1 MKQHKTKI
9 FQRNQ
14 RYNNNNA
21 NFEICL
27 AHLGDGVQGLSLSLS
42 SHSGS
47 RSSSPADTISRITS
61 CFPTSKFLRAAQELL
76 VEVCRMCQGISSPQV
91 PLISY
96 HAQYITQSPV
106 DAARKEN
113 RETLLLKKDDLMM
126 ILNEVEARH
135 KRYREHFRVMMNN
148 FNVHAGA
155 ETATPYLD
163 LAFQTMSCQFRAVRD
178 ATNKQLR
185 MVRRALG
192 EEHVFR
198 AGSGETSRHYQIPHD
213 QWNCQ
218 QQAVQVMGTPHQH
231 HSWRPQRG
239 LPERAVTI
247 LRDWMTKNFLH
258 PYPNDADKLLLAKQ
272 TCLTRSQ
279 VSNWF
284 INARVRL
291 WKPMVEELYMEEQ
304 RIAAQEVNAR
314 RQLAETSGVPSKS
327 LELFRRKLY

>member
-1 MKQHKTKI
+1 MIPNNQKQFVHYSHHIEKI
-9 FQRNQ
+9 QN
-14 RYNNNNA
+14 
-21 NFEICL
+21 
-27 AHLGDGVQGLSLSLS
+27 GT
-42 SHSGS
+42 
-47 RSSSPADTISRITS
+47 SPADMISRITN

-76 VEVCRMCQGISSPQV
+76 VEVCRMGQGISSPQV

-96 HAQYITQSPV
+96 HAQYSTQSLV
-106 DAARKEN
+106 NAARKEN
-113 RETLLLKKDDLMM
+113 RETLLLKKDDLMI

-192 EEHVFR
+192 EDHVFR

-218 QQAVQVMGTPHQH
+218 QQAVQVMGTPQQH

-247 LRDWMTKNFLH
+247 LRDWMIKNFLH

-291 WKPMVEELYMEEQ
+291 WKPMVEEMYMEEQ

-327 LELFRRKLY
+327 MELFRRKLY